1 MEIQITFEK
10 KSQEIDKNL
19 VTKKMERALEDLGYH
34 DKELSILFT
43 DDDRITELNIRYLNR
58 KGPTNVLA
66 FPMITSSDNEDSGLF
81 PIETL
86 SSSML
91 GDIVISLD
99 TALKEARDLG
109 ESLQDTVDRL
119 LVHGLLHLVGYDH
132 EQSSEEEARMN
143 KEEKRLLKIIN
154 SL

>member
-1 MEIQITFEK
+1 M
-10 KSQEIDKNL
+10 
-19 VTKKMERALEDLGYH
+19 GYH

-43 DDDRITELNIRYLNR
+43 DDNRITELNIRYLNR

-66 FPMITSSDNEDSGLF
+66 FPMMTSSDNEDLDSF

-143 KEEKRLLKIIN
+143 KEEKRLLKIMMA
-154 SL
+154 S

>member
-1 MEIQITFEK
+1 
-10 KSQEIDKNL
+10 
-19 VTKKMERALEDLGYH
+19 MERALEDLGYH

-66 FPMITSSDNEDSGLF
+66 FPMITSSDNEDLGSF

-99 TALKEARDLG
+99 TALKEAKDLG

>member
-1 MEIQITFEK
+1 M
-10 KSQEIDKNL
+10 
-19 VTKKMERALEDLGYH
+19 GYH

>member
-1 MEIQITFEK
+1 
-10 KSQEIDKNL
+10 
-19 VTKKMERALEDLGYH
+19 MERALEDLGYH
-34 DKELSILFT
+34 NKELSILFT
-43 DDDRITELNIRYLNR
+43 DDNRITELNIRYLNR
-58 KGPTNVLA
+58 KGSTNVLA
-66 FPMITSSDNEDSGLF
+66 FPMMTSSDNEDLGSF

-99 TALKEARDLG
+99 TALKEAKDLG

-154 SL
+154 AL